1 MKITKNSGPHL
12 HFYLT
17 ALTPH
22 YFQARMKVKKPGM
35 SDEHHDYSEIYTP
48 TREVSGLAWAGPGDR
63 PESMSGSS
71 SVRTG
76 SGDSGVSGGSHC
88 INQGVAPPP
97 PIHKYPS
104 WEDRI
109 YQVASHGLSQTS
121 DVVLGAQID
130 SRNNNSLP
138 SHQHLAPGGYGA
150 DINVPV
156 YATVKGVSRN

>member
-1 MKITKNSGPHL
+1 MKS
-12 HFYLT
+12 
-17 ALTPH
+17 
-22 YFQARMKVKKPGM
+22 KKPGM

-48 TREVSGLAWAGPGDR
+48 SREVSGLAWAGASDR

-76 SGDSGVSGGSHC
+76 SGDSGLSGGSHC
-88 INQGVAPPP
+88 LNPGPLPPPP

-121 DVVLGAQID
+121 EVVLGAQID
-130 SRNNNSLP
+130 SRNNNNNSLPP

-156 YATVKGVSRN
+156 YATVKGVSHETIQSLT